1 MLGGLDHNILD
12 LEGLEGVEEDEALT
26 MEAGAEESLLNDP
39 DLNAELQALDI
50 GNGDL
55 EWCYTQHLGVLA
67 YYRKSTSI

>member
-1 MLGGLDHNILD
+1 MFGTFRFKLNVNDYLQMLGGLDHNILD

-55 EWCYTQHLGVLA
+55 E
-67 YYRKSTSI
+67 

>member
-1 MLGGLDHNILD
+1 VNDYLQMLGGLDHNILD

-55 EWCYTQHLGVLA
+55 E
-67 YYRKSTSI
+67 